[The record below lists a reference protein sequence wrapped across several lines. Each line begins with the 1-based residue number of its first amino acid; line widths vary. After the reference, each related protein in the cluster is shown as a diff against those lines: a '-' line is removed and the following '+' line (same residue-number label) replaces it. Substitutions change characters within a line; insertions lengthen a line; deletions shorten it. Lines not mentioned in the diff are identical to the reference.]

1 MRTLATKQPAKDAV
15 KQKQHGDSMRLPQ
28 VGNSVRSQSISL
40 LSTGQPILQ
49 RQCACGGGCPRCQE
63 SLLQTKLHISEPGDA
78 YEQEADRVAD
88 QVMRMP
94 EPIIQ
99 RQEDLE
105 KEGKE
110 NVIRSKGV
118 SYPEMPTRSQSSEP
132 VPSIH
137 EALRFSGSPLD
148 SQAREFM
155 ESRFGYDFSQVRV
168 YTDERASSSARALGA
183 QAYTLGKNVVFGAG
197 RYQPE
202 TQEGKKLLAH
212 ELAHTI
218 QQSNASISSSA
229 FTTNAVSQQPSLS
242 HFSTSQIARQDDMDA
257 GVPEIHDAG
266 ESLPGGIAEPPTP
279 VSPEPEAAPER
290 TCGPDITSAISTVLS
305 RVDSHFHGLG
315 SWFRKRRSCMVLDID
330 SIFSGVNPIMAWDTR
345 ELFLP
350 NTSFLDP
357 YFRANGCGSPRNPG
371 CDADPTR
378 HLCETAGTCG
388 NTVVVGGKCMLAGT
402 ANYAIYGRMFKLC
415 HDEFSPDY
423 PRWDMRAMITLY
435 KTIDGDDPDPPKEMA
450 SSAFDGFF
458 PVVPAAVE
466 NRGSCTRRCGRTH
479 GGSFDFIW
487 EPYKS
492 R

>member
-1 MRTLATKQPAKDAV
+1 MNMALMAKEKA
-15 KQKQHGDSMRLPQ
+15 QAISHA
-28 VGNSVRSQSISL
+28 RSTPTSRA
-40 LSTGQPILQ
+40 ILQ
-49 RQCACGGGCPRCQE
+49 RQPISSVAESGEHCACGGGCPRCQK
-63 SLLQTKLHISEPGDA
+63 SALLQTKLKISEPGDR

-88 QVMRMP
+88 QVIRMP
-94 EPIIQ
+94 EPTVQ
-99 RQEDLE
+99 RQEELE
-105 KEGKE
+105 EDKE
-110 NVIRSKGV
+110 NVIQPKEV
-118 SYPEMPTRSQSSEP
+118 SHPEMPTRSQLPES
-132 VPSIH
+132 VPSVH
-137 EALRFSGSPLD
+137 ETLRFSGSPLD

-168 YTDERASSSARALGA
+168 YTDERASASARAVGA
-183 QAYTLGKNVVFGAG
+183 QAYTIGKNVVFGAG

-218 QQSNASISSSA
+218 QQSNVSISSSA
-229 FTTNAVSQQPSLS
+229 FATNAVFQQPSLS
-242 HFSTSQIARQDDMDA
+242 HFSTPQISRQDDMDA

-266 ESLPGGIAEPPTP
+266 ESLPGGIAELPTP

-305 RVDSHFHGLG
+305 KVDSHFHGLG

-350 NTSFLDP
+350 HTGFLDP
-357 YFRANGCGSPRNPG
+357 YFRSNGCGSPRNSG

-378 HLCETAGTCG
+378 HLCETDGTCG

-435 KTIDGDDPDPPKEMA
+435 KTVDGDDPDPPKEMA
-450 SSAFDGFF
+450 SSTFDGSF
-458 PVVPAAVE
+458 PGVPAAVE
-466 NRGSCTRRCGRTH
+466 NRGSCTKRCGRTH